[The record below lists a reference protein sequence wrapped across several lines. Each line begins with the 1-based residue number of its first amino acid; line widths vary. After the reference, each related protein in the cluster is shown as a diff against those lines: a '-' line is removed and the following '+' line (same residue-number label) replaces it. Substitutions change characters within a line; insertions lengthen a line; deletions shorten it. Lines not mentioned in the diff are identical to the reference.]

1 MTLILFFLSCFL
13 FVSYRKNLKSYQ
25 NIIKWT
31 LFTTLVLC
39 EVSFHLWL
47 IVTNQW
53 EVADLPLQLCSL
65 STFLSLFLFLKP
77 NQKVFN
83 LLFFIGLLPA
93 ILSMVTPD
101 IVYQFPH
108 FRFLKY
114 FLHHSIIPFAVLYF
128 ILFEGYRV
136 PRKAVF
142 TSYLSLN
149 VIAVAIFFLN
159 RLLDTN
165 FFFLASPSETE
176 TLLSFFGSGIMYYV
190 SLEIAAIIVFIIT
203 YIPMGILQKREEKQL
218 IQWQSVQFS
227 QKTLQL
233 IQKSVQFDNYHCWS
247 NNFFDCRE
255 IIGLV
260 SLVQGYFLHLSGVMS
275 MGIGLIMGQS
285 RYIVWDCGYLVCDK
299 WPIH

>member
-1 MTLILFFLSCFL
+1 MFSVTGMQTFTFFSMPHIMTLILFFLTCFL
-13 FVSYRKNLKSYQ
+13 FVYFRKNLKSYQ

-47 IVTNQW
+47 ILTNQW

-83 LLFFIGLLPA
+83 LLFFIGVLPA

-114 FLHHSIIPFAVLYF
+114 FLHHSAIPLAVLYF
-128 ILFEGYRV
+128 ILFERYRV
-136 PRKAVF
+136 PLKAILTGF
-142 TSYLSLN
+142 ITLN
-149 VIAVAIFFLN
+149 IIAVPVFFLN
-159 RLLDTN
+159 ILLDTN

-190 SLEIAAIIVFIIT
+190 NLEIVGLIVFIIT
-203 YIPMGILQKREEKQL
+203 YIPMGILQIRENKL
-218 IQWQSVQFS
+218 
-227 QKTLQL
+227 
-233 IQKSVQFDNYHCWS
+233 
-247 NNFFDCRE
+247 
-255 IIGLV
+255 
-260 SLVQGYFLHLSGVMS
+260 
-275 MGIGLIMGQS
+275 
-285 RYIVWDCGYLVCDK
+285 
-299 WPIH
+299 

>member
-1 MTLILFFLSCFL
+1 MFSVTGMQTFTFFSMPHIMTLILFFLTCFL
-13 FVSYRKNLKSYQ
+13 LVFFRKNLKSYQ

-47 IVTNQW
+47 ILTNQW

-65 STFLSLFLFLKP
+65 STFLSLYLFLKP

-83 LLFFIGLLPA
+83 LLFFIGLIPP

-114 FLHHSIIPFAVLYF
+114 FLHHSAIPLAVLYF

-136 PRKAVF
+136 PLKAILTGF
-142 TSYLSLN
+142 ITLN
-149 VIAVAIFFLN
+149 IIAVPVFFLN
-159 RLLDTN
+159 LWLDTN

-176 TLLSFFGSGIMYYV
+176 TLLSFFGSGIMYYIN
-190 SLEIAAIIVFIIT
+190 LEIVGLIVFIIT
-203 YIPMGILQKREEKQL
+203 YIPMGILQIRENKL
-218 IQWQSVQFS
+218 
-227 QKTLQL
+227 
-233 IQKSVQFDNYHCWS
+233 
-247 NNFFDCRE
+247 
-255 IIGLV
+255 
-260 SLVQGYFLHLSGVMS
+260 
-275 MGIGLIMGQS
+275 
-285 RYIVWDCGYLVCDK
+285 
-299 WPIH
+299 

>member
-1 MTLILFFLSCFL
+1 MFSVTGMQTFTFFSMPHIMTLILFFLTCFL
-13 FVSYRKNLKSYQ
+13 FVYSRKNLKSYQ

-47 IVTNQW
+47 ILTNQW

-65 STFLSLFLFLKP
+65 STFLSLYLFLKP

-83 LLFFIGLLPA
+83 LLFFIGLIPP

-114 FLHHSIIPFAVLYF
+114 FLHHSAIPLAVLYF

-136 PRKAVF
+136 PLKAILTGF
-142 TSYLSLN
+142 ITLN
-149 VIAVAIFFLN
+149 IIAVPVFFLN
-159 RLLDTN
+159 LWLDTN

-176 TLLSFFGSGIMYYV
+176 TLLSFFGSGIMYYIN
-190 SLEIAAIIVFIIT
+190 LEIVGLIVFIIT
-203 YIPMGILQKREEKQL
+203 YIPMGILQIRENKL
-218 IQWQSVQFS
+218 
-227 QKTLQL
+227 
-233 IQKSVQFDNYHCWS
+233 
-247 NNFFDCRE
+247 
-255 IIGLV
+255 
-260 SLVQGYFLHLSGVMS
+260 
-275 MGIGLIMGQS
+275 
-285 RYIVWDCGYLVCDK
+285 
-299 WPIH
+299 

>member
-1 MTLILFFLSCFL
+1 MFSVTGMQTFTFFSMPHIFTLILFFLTSFL
-13 FVSYRKNLKSYQ
+13 FVYYRHGLKLYQ

-31 LFTTLVLC
+31 LFTTLILC

-47 IVTNQW
+47 ILTKQW

-65 STFLSLFLFLKP
+65 STFLSLYLFLKP

-114 FLHHSIIPFAVLYF
+114 FLHHSAIPIAVLYF
-128 ILFEGYRV
+128 ILLEGYRV

-142 TSYLSLN
+142 TSYLTLN
-149 VIAVAIFFLN
+149 VIAVPIFFLN
-159 RLLDTN
+159 QLLGTN

-176 TLLSFFGSGIMYYV
+176 TLLSFFGSGIMYYI
-190 SLEIAAIIVFIIT
+190 SLEIAAIIVFIVT
-203 YIPMGILQKREEKQL
+203 YIPMGILQKREK
-218 IQWQSVQFS
+218 
-227 QKTLQL
+227 KLQN
-233 IQKSVQFDNYHCWS
+233 K
-247 NNFFDCRE
+247 
-255 IIGLV
+255 
-260 SLVQGYFLHLSGVMS
+260 
-275 MGIGLIMGQS
+275 
-285 RYIVWDCGYLVCDK
+285 
-299 WPIH
+299 

>member
-1 MTLILFFLSCFL
+1 MFSVTGMQTFKFFSMPHIMTLILFSLTCFL
-13 FVSYRKNLKSYQ
+13 FVYSRKNLKSYQ

-47 IVTNQW
+47 ILTNQW

-83 LLFFIGLLPA
+83 LLFFIGLIPP

-114 FLHHSIIPFAVLYF
+114 FLHHSAIPLAVLYF

-136 PRKAVF
+136 PLKAILTGF
-142 TSYLSLN
+142 ITLN
-149 VIAVAIFFLN
+149 IIAVPVFFLN
-159 RLLDTN
+159 ILLDTN

-176 TLLSFFGSGIMYYV
+176 TLLSFFGSGIMYYIN
-190 SLEIAAIIVFIIT
+190 LEIVGLIVFIIT
-203 YIPMGILQKREEKQL
+203 YIPMGILQIRENKL
-218 IQWQSVQFS
+218 
-227 QKTLQL
+227 
-233 IQKSVQFDNYHCWS
+233 
-247 NNFFDCRE
+247 
-255 IIGLV
+255 
-260 SLVQGYFLHLSGVMS
+260 
-275 MGIGLIMGQS
+275 
-285 RYIVWDCGYLVCDK
+285 
-299 WPIH
+299 

>member
-1 MTLILFFLSCFL
+1 
-13 FVSYRKNLKSYQ
+13 
-25 NIIKWT
+25 
-31 LFTTLVLC
+31 
-39 EVSFHLWL
+39 
-47 IVTNQW
+47 
-53 EVADLPLQLCSL
+53 
-65 STFLSLFLFLKP
+65 
-77 NQKVFN
+77 
-83 LLFFIGLLPA
+83 
-93 ILSMVTPD
+93 MVTPD

-218 IQWQSVQFS
+218 IQ
-227 QKTLQL
+227 
-233 IQKSVQFDNYHCWS
+233 
-247 NNFFDCRE
+247 
-255 IIGLV
+255 
-260 SLVQGYFLHLSGVMS
+260 
-275 MGIGLIMGQS
+275 
-285 RYIVWDCGYLVCDK
+285 
-299 WPIH
+299 

>member
-1 MTLILFFLSCFL
+1 MFSVTGMQTFTFFSMPHIMTLILFFLTCFL
-13 FVSYRKNLKSYQ
+13 LVFFRKNLKSYQ

-47 IVTNQW
+47 ILTNQW

-65 STFLSLFLFLKP
+65 STFLSLYLFLKP

-83 LLFFIGLLPA
+83 LLFFIGLIPP

-114 FLHHSIIPFAVLYF
+114 FLHHSAIPLAVLYF

-136 PRKAVF
+136 PLKAILTGF
-142 TSYLSLN
+142 ITLN
-149 VIAVAIFFLN
+149 IMAVPVFFLN
-159 RLLDTN
+159 LWLDTN

-176 TLLSFFGSGIMYYV
+176 TLLSFFGSGIMYYIN
-190 SLEIAAIIVFIIT
+190 LEIVGLIVFIIT
-203 YIPMGILQKREEKQL
+203 YIPMGILQIRENKL
-218 IQWQSVQFS
+218 
-227 QKTLQL
+227 
-233 IQKSVQFDNYHCWS
+233 
-247 NNFFDCRE
+247 
-255 IIGLV
+255 
-260 SLVQGYFLHLSGVMS
+260 
-275 MGIGLIMGQS
+275 
-285 RYIVWDCGYLVCDK
+285 
-299 WPIH
+299 